1 VPVSRILFR
10 AFFALLAI
18 AYAIA
23 MIEFVDPSYFN
34 FNVNISPDVLITTL
48 IASLFVY
55 FYMRKPK
62 L

>member
-1 VPVSRILFR
+1 MPTSRILFR
-10 AFFALLAI
+10 VFFALLAI
-18 AYAIA
+18 VYTLA
-23 MIEFVDPSYFN
+23 MIEFVDPSYFD

-48 IASLFVY
+48 LASLFVY